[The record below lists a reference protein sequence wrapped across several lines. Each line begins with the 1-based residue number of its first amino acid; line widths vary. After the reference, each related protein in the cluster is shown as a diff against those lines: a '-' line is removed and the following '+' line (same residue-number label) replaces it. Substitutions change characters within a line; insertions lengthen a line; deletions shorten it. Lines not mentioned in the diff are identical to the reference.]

1 VSLGITLDLALLT
14 FFGFAVE
21 LASTFAV
28 ALVEAFAL
36 VVDLA
41 GVLAGV
47 VIGAFFTN
55 YQRLITSYILA
66 KNVPPINV

>member
-1 VSLGITLDLALLT
+1 VSLGITLDLALLA
-14 FFGFAVE
+14 FFVFAAE

-36 VVDLA
+36 EVALA

-47 VIGAFFTN
+47 VIGTF
-55 YQRLITSYILA
+55 SY
-66 KNVPPINV
+66 